1 MVEQVVQGDQEA
13 EEQELMLRGVQ
24 EVQVVMV
31 LVLPVVH
38 FQEIMAA
45 LVVKH
50 GATTQQVVD
59 ADSVVV
65 MEEAEV
71 EAVLDIFMDLV
82 ELEVTV
88 LLMDK
93 VVVVEEVEHL
103 VIIMVLT
110 KEAEVDSMIQG
121 VMES

>member
-13 EEQELMLRGVQ
+13 EEAQEVLEMTREHQLEVLVEMGLLEEAEQELMLRGVQ

-65 MEEAEV
+65 VEVMMGVIMMEV
-71 EAVLDIFMDLV
+71 EV
-82 ELEVTV
+82 
-88 LLMDK
+88 
-93 VVVVEEVEHL
+93 EVE
-103 VIIMVLT
+103 V
-110 KEAEVDSMIQG
+110 EVHCC
-121 VMES
+121 